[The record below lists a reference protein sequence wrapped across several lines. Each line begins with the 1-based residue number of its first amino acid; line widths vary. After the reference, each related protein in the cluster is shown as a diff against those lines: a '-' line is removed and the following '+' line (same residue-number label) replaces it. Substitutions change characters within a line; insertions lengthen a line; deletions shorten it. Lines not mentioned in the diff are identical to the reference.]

1 MNGVRGSGW
10 PRCRLGMSETIGVRL
25 VEAIAAQDATAIAAC
40 FGQEAEFR
48 ALTPYG
54 LRERK
59 GADET
64 AALLAAWY
72 GDSTVID
79 LIDARTDEVGG
90 RLHLTYRFEGI
101 EDGQPYV
108 VQQHLFYTLDEGKI
122 AAADLLCSGF
132 LPRANESRN

>member
-1 MNGVRGSGW
+1 MSGTV
-10 PRCRLGMSETIGVRL
+10 GIRL
-25 VEAIAAQDATAIAAC
+25 VEAIAAQDAAAIADC
-40 FGQEAEFR
+40 FSPEAEFR

-54 LRERK
+54 LRERT

-79 LIDARTDEVGG
+79 LIDTRTDEVGD
-90 RLHLTYRFEGI
+90 RLHLMYRFEGI
-101 EDGQPYV
+101 EEGQPYV
-108 VQQHLFYTLDEGKI
+108 VQQHLFYTVEEGKI

-132 LPRANESRN
+132 LPRADEDGS